1 MELTIDINNELYSLD
16 IGDKVML
23 MLTTS
28 LSLDTANIAQSEETI
43 LPFLI
48 MAQDGQQETSWREK
62 SNIERDLSDDFEY
75 VMYGKVYK
83 YDEEKRSKV

>member
-1 MELTIDINNELYSLD
+1 
-16 IGDKVML
+16 
-23 MLTTS
+23 
-28 LSLDTANIAQSEETI
+28 
-43 LPFLI
+43 
-48 MAQDGQQETSWREK
+48 MAQDGQQETSWKEK